1 MKMKVKSTGAEL
13 TAVWFDKDAV
23 ECNRLNARTKHRLA
37 MIERAK
43 QQRIE
48 FRREMERNAN
58 RILVDAVIAGAVSV
72 AGGCGLIHPA
82 LWVPI
87 AILSAC
93 AACVRL
99 GVWLSKAVGR

>member
-1 MKMKVKSTGAEL
+1 MKMTVKSTGAEL
-13 TAVWFDKDAV
+13 RAVWFDKEAL

-37 MIERAK
+37 MIKKAK
-43 QQRIE
+43 E
-48 FRREMERNAN
+48 DKANFKREMERNAN
-58 RILVDAVIAGAVSV
+58 RILFDALVSGAVSV

-87 AILSAC
+87 AIISAC

-99 GVWLSKAVGR
+99 GVWLSKAVDR